1 MWRKLHTAIIRISAN
16 HVPASSCQTH
26 LSSPG
31 SAHTVPVKFDASHKS
46 AGFFFLAPWSQL
58 QPTLACC
65 STSLSKW
72 SNLRVPFYWHVCKKK
87 TLIGNLVVFSVASS
101 DAGIG
106 HQSSIKKSVSSC
118 TFVLPIIYLF
128 ISFWGVWRMSLIP
141 DGGTCYRHISF
152 AKW

>member
-1 MWRKLHTAIIRISAN
+1 M
-16 HVPASSCQTH
+16 SSCQH
-26 LSSPG
+26 QREKWDSHIWAPG
-31 SAHTVPVKFDASHKS
+31 VQGFPPIKYEMIRNWRPSELWLV